1 MNKAT
6 VNKLPKSKI
15 ETLVEIPVEEFDKF
29 MDAALA
35 EFVKEL
41 DVEGFRK
48 GMAPKELVARKAGDA
63 RIIERAS
70 KIAIEDSYPK
80 VLLENKLEP
89 LGYPEI
95 EIVKLAKG
103 NPFEYKFIIS
113 VFPEVALGDYKEVAK
128 QITFKEPEVN
138 DEDIKRLK
146 MEKAQHEKE
155 HIREDLLDKLR
166 EIAKIEIPEVMVARE
181 TERMMED
188 LRKKT
193 PQALNMPFEEYLKK
207 IKKTEDE
214 LRVTFNEDNEKKIG
228 NFLILQEIAK
238 IEKIEPTE
246 KEIGDVIEKVTAGE
260 PKENLDLNYLN
271 EYYKDVV
278 KNEKVFDLLEG
289 LFKKT

>member
-1 MNKAT
+1 
-6 VNKLPKSKI
+6 
-15 ETLVEIPVEEFDKF
+15 LVEIPVEEFDKF

-95 EIVKLAKG
+95 EIVKLARG

>member
-1 MNKAT
+1 MKH
-6 VNKLPKSKI
+6 KLYIIISIILLFAVITFMVKDLFTSSSSK
-15 ETLVEIPVEEFDKF
+15 
-29 MDAALA
+29 
-35 EFVKEL
+35 
-41 DVEGFRK
+41 
-48 GMAPKELVARKAGDA
+48 
-63 RIIERAS
+63 
-70 KIAIEDSYPK
+70 
-80 VLLENKLEP
+80 
-89 LGYPEI
+89 
-95 EIVKLAKG
+95 KG

-278 KNEKVFDLLEG
+278 KNEKVFDFLEG
-289 LFKKT
+289 LFKKA

>member
-15 ETLVEIPVEEFDKF
+15 ETLVEIPIEEFDKF

-181 TERMMED
+181 TERMIED

>member
-6 VNKLPKSKI
+6 VSKLPKSKI
-15 ETLVEIPVEEFDKF
+15 ETLVEIPIEEFDKF

-95 EIVKLAKG
+95 EIVKLARG

-278 KNEKVFDLLEG
+278 KNEKVFDFLEG
-289 LFKKT
+289 LFKKA

>member
-278 KNEKVFDLLEG
+278 KNEKVFDFLEG
-289 LFKKT
+289 LFKKA

>member
-6 VNKLPKSKI
+6 VSKLPKSKI
-15 ETLVEIPVEEFDKF
+15 ETLVEIPIEEFDKF

-278 KNEKVFDLLEG
+278 KNEKVFDFLEG
-289 LFKKT
+289 LFKKA

>member
-6 VNKLPKSKI
+6 INKLPKSKI
-15 ETLVEIPVEEFDKF
+15 ETLVEIPAEEFGKF
-29 MDAALA
+29 IETALD

-41 DVEGFRK
+41 EVEGFRK

-63 RIIERAS
+63 RILERAS

-80 VLLENKLEP
+80 VITENHLEP
-89 LGYPEI
+89 LGYPEV

-113 VFPEVALGDYKEVAK
+113 VFPDVTLGDYKETAK
-128 QITFKEPEVN
+128 QITFKEPEVT

-166 EIAKIEIPEVMVARE
+166 VIATIEVPEVMIARE

-188 LRKKT
+188 LRRKT
-193 PQALNMPFEEYLKK
+193 PQALNMPFEDYLKK

-214 LRVTFNEDNEKKIG
+214 LKATFNDDNEKKIK

-246 KEIGDVIEKVTAGE
+246 KEIEDVVEKVTSGE
-260 PKENLDLNYLN
+260 QKENLDMNYLK
-271 EYYKDVV
+271 EYYKDIV
-278 KNEKVFDLLEG
+278 KNEKVFELLESF
-289 LFKKT
+289 FKK

>member
-95 EIVKLAKG
+95 EIVKLARG

>member
-6 VNKLPKSKI
+6 INKLPKSKI

-29 MDAALA
+29 MEAALS

-41 DVEGFRK
+41 EVEGFRK
-48 GMAPKELVARKAGDA
+48 GMAPRELVARKAGDA
-63 RIIERAS
+63 RILERAS

-80 VLLENKLEP
+80 VITENKLEP
-89 LGYPEI
+89 LGYPEV
-95 EIVKLAKG
+95 EIVRLAKG
-103 NPFEYKFIIS
+103 ESFEYKFIIS

-128 QITFKEPEVN
+128 QITFKEPEVT
-138 DEDIKRLK
+138 DDDIRKLK
-146 MEKAQHEKE
+146 MEKVRHEKE

-166 EIAKIEIPEVMVARE
+166 VIATIEVPEAMVARE

-188 LRKKT
+188 LRRKT

-214 LRVTFNEDNEKKIG
+214 LRATFNDDNEKKIK

-238 IEKIEPTE
+238 TEKIEPTE
-246 KEIGDVIEKVTAGE
+246 KEVEDVIEKVTSGE
-260 PKENLDLNYLN
+260 PKENLDLNYLK
-271 EYYKDVV
+271 EYYKDIV
-278 KNEKVFDLLEG
+278 KNEKVFDLLETF
-289 LFKKT
+289 FKK

>member
-6 VNKLPKSKI
+6 INKLPKSKI

-29 MDAALA
+29 MEAALS

-63 RIIERAS
+63 RILERAS

-80 VLLENKLEP
+80 VITENKLEP
-89 LGYPEI
+89 LGYPEV

-103 NPFEYKFIIS
+103 DPFEYKFIIS
-113 VFPEVALGDYKEVAK
+113 VFPEVVLGDYKETAK
-128 QITFKEPEVN
+128 QITFKEPEVT
-138 DEDIKRLK
+138 DDDIKKLK

-155 HIREDLLDKLR
+155 HVREDLLDKLR
-166 EIAKIEIPEVMVARE
+166 VIATIEVPEVMVARE

-188 LRKKT
+188 LRRKT

-214 LRVTFNEDNEKKIG
+214 LRATFNDDNEKKIK

-238 IEKIEPTE
+238 TEKIEPTE
-246 KEIGDVIEKVTAGE
+246 KEVEDVIEKVTSGE
-260 PKENLDLNYLN
+260 PKENLDLNYLK
-271 EYYKDVV
+271 EYYKDIV
-278 KNEKVFDLLEG
+278 KNEKVFDLLETF
-289 LFKKT
+289 FKK

>member
-6 VNKLPKSKI
+6 INKLPKSKI
-15 ETLVEIPVEEFDKF
+15 ETLVEIPVEEFGKF
-29 MDAALA
+29 LEAALG

-63 RIIERAS
+63 RILERAS

-80 VLLENKLEP
+80 VITENKLEP
-89 LGYPEI
+89 LGYPEV
-95 EIVKLAKG
+95 EIVRLAKG
-103 NPFEYKFIIS
+103 DPFEYKFIIS
-113 VFPEVALGDYKEVAK
+113 VFPEVVLGDYKEIAK
-128 QITFKEPEVN
+128 QITFKEPEVT
-138 DEDIKRLK
+138 DEDIKKLK

-166 EIAKIEIPEVMVARE
+166 VIATIEVPEVMVARE
-181 TERMMED
+181 TDRMMED
-188 LRKKT
+188 LRRKT

-214 LRVTFNEDNEKKIG
+214 LRATFNDDNEKKIK

-238 IEKIEPTE
+238 TEKIEPTE
-246 KEIGDVIEKVTAGE
+246 KEVEDVIEKVTSGE
-260 PKENLDLNYLN
+260 PKENLDLNYLK
-271 EYYKDVV
+271 EYYKDIV
-278 KNEKVFDLLEG
+278 KNEKVFDLLETF
-289 LFKKT
+289 FKK